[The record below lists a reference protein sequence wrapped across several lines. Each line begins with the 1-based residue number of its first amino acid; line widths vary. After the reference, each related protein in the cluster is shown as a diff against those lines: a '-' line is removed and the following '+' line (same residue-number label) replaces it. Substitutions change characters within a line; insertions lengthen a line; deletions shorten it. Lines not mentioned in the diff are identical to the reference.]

1 MSASAIALAP
11 TYHDAALPSGAKVH
25 YVEAG
30 SPSNPTL
37 LLLHGFPSSSNQFRT
52 LIPRLASSYHI
63 IAPDLPGFG
72 LTSVPTSYNHS
83 FANIAQTIGEL
94 VDTLKLTSF
103 AMYVFDYGAPSGYR
117 LALQRPEAIKAI
129 VSQNGN
135 AYHEGLGAE
144 FWAPLQ
150 AWWAKDK
157 DDALRGAVKDAAL
170 NLEHLKQQYEVGVPA
185 DKLDRIDPTAYTLD
199 YLLNVGT
206 ADKREVQL
214 DLFHDYGTNVALY
227 PAFHEYFRASQVP
240 VLAVWG
246 KNDPVFVPA
255 GAEAFKRDNKRA
267 VVKLLDGGH
276 FLLETHV
283 DEVAEEILK
292 FLAGV
297 EF

>member
-1 MSASAIALAP
+1 MSATAVAP
-11 TYHDAALPSGAKVH
+11 TYRDIALPSGPKVH

-30 SPSNPTL
+30 SPSKPTL

-52 LIPRLASSYHI
+52 LIPRLAASYHL

-72 LTSVPTSYNHS
+72 LTTVPGNYVHS

-94 VDTLKLTSF
+94 VDALQLKAF
-103 AMYVFDYGAPSGYR
+103 AMYVFDYGAPTGYR

-129 VSQNGN
+129 ISQNGN

-150 AWWAKDK
+150 AWWAKDAH
-157 DDALRGAVKDAAL
+157 DALRGAVKDAAL
-170 NLEHLKQQYEVGVPA
+170 TLAHLKEQYEAGAPA
-185 DKLDRIDPTAYTLD
+185 DRVGRIDPTAYTLD

-206 ADKREVQL
+206 DAKTEVQL

-227 PAFHEYFRASQVP
+227 PTFHEFFRATQVP

-246 KNDPVFVPA
+246 RNDPVFVPA
-255 GAEAFKRDNKRA
+255 GAEAFKRDNKEA

-283 DEVAEEILK
+283 DEVAKEILR

-297 EF
+297 DF